1 MSIIVEADNV
11 QVDPEFIEAAY
22 EHKFTTFNPDNK
34 KVRVENKNYNFKT
47 KRDVGKVGLLMVGFG
62 GNNGTTI
69 LGGLLANKHK
79 ITWETKKG
87 EQTANMYGS
96 MTQCSTM
103 KIAETETSEVFLP
116 FKEVL
121 PLLDPTEL

>member
-1 MSIIVEADNV
+1 
-11 QVDPEFIEAAY
+11 
-22 EHKFTTFNPDNK
+22 
-34 KVRVENKNYNFKT
+34 
-47 KRDVGKVGLLMVGFG
+47 MVGFG

-79 ITWETKKG
+79 VTWETKKG